1 MNSPFDALDHVEPG
15 VEARLR
21 ARLIEAAEEQG
32 LLDLTYI
39 TLDTPLG
46 RLMLVASARG
56 LLRVVYEREDHDV
69 VLERL
74 ANAVSPRIL
83 QTPRH
88 LDVVRRQIDE
98 YFEGDRKTFDLQL
111 DLRLAKGF
119 RRQVLDHL
127 LDIHYGQ
134 TQSYAQVAN
143 AAGNPRAVRAVGT
156 ACATNPLPLILP
168 CHRVI
173 RSDGK
178 IGEYIGGP
186 EAKQKLLTLESH

>member
-32 LLDLTYI
+32 LLDLTYV
-39 TLDTPLG
+39 TLETPLG
-46 RLMLVASARG
+46 RLMLVASPQG
-56 LLRVVYEREDHDV
+56 LLRVAYEREGHEV

-83 QTPRH
+83 QTPRR

-98 YFEGDRKTFDLQL
+98 YFEGHRTTFDLPL

-119 RRQVLDHL
+119 RRVVLDHL

-134 TQSYAQVAN
+134 TQSYAQLATL
-143 AAGNPRAVRAVGT
+143 AGNPRAVRAVGT

-168 CHRVI
+168 CHRVV

-186 EAKQKLLTLESH
+186 EAKQKLLTLESQ

>member
-56 LLRVVYEREDHDV
+56 LLRVAYEREGHEV

-74 ANAVSPRIL
+74 ANVVSPRIL
-83 QTPRH
+83 HTPQR

-98 YFEGDRKTFDLQL
+98 YFEGDRRTFDLQL
-111 DLRLAKGF
+111 DLHLAKGF
-119 RRQVLDHL
+119 RRVVLDHL
-127 LDIHYGQ
+127 LDIHYGE
-134 TQSYAQVAN
+134 TQSYAQVAD
-143 AAGNPRAVRAVGT
+143 AAGNPE
-156 ACATNPLPLILP
+156 
-168 CHRVI
+168 
-173 RSDGK
+173 RS
-178 IGEYIGGP
+178 E
-186 EAKQKLLTLESH
+186 Q